1 MTRKSFWLTGVAV
14 VAVGWAVMLGGCQP
28 AATDGPAPPDDPA
41 SANGPS
47 DSVDPGTT
55 HTPPPTSPTPTHEL
69 PTKPESNMSIERTT
83 LGTLDD
89 GTEVQQYTLR
99 NAAGVEV
106 DVMTLGATLRR
117 VAVPDRDGK
126 NENVTLHLD
135 SLDDYVAGHPYFGSI
150 VGRYANRI
158 AQGRFTLDGT
168 EYTLATNNGPNHLH
182 GGEVGFDKRVW
193 QAEPVERDDAVGLRL
208 TYVSPAGEEGYPGTL
223 TTTVLYELTDDNRLV
238 FDYTAVTDQPTVV
251 NLTNHAYWNLGGA
264 TSGSV
269 LDHRLMINADGFLPV
284 DHGLIPLGPVEPVA
298 DTPMDFRQ
306 PETIGARIDQ
316 VEGGYDHC
324 YVLNKPRGED
334 LPLAARLVDPDSG
347 RVMEVRTTQPAVQF
361 YSGNFL
367 DGTLSANGHA
377 YRKHAGV
384 CLETQHFPNSPN
396 QPEYPST
403 LLQPGETFHERTEHK
418 FLVQDG
424 R

>member
-1 MTRKSFWLTGVAV
+1 MTRKSFSHTRVAV
-14 VAVGWAVMLGGCQP
+14 VAVGLAVMLGGCKP
-28 AATDGPAPPDDPA
+28 TATDGPAASDGPA
-41 SANGPS
+41 STDGPS
-47 DSVDPGTT
+47 GSVDPGTT

-69 PTKPESNMSIERTT
+69 PTNPESDMSIERTT

-106 DVMTLGATLRR
+106 DVMTYGATLRR

-126 NENVTLHLD
+126 TENVTLHLD

-158 AQGRFTLDGT
+158 AEGRFALDGT
-168 EYTLATNNGPNHLH
+168 DYTLATNNGPNHLH

-193 QAEPVERDDAVGLRL
+193 QTEPVERDDAVGVRL
-208 TYVSPAGEEGYPGTL
+208 TYVSPDGEEGYPGTL

-238 FDYTAVTDQPTVV
+238 IDYTAVTDQPTVV

-264 TSGSV
+264 TSGSA
-269 LDHRLMINADGFLPV
+269 LDHQLMIHADGFLPV

-306 PETIGARIDQ
+306 PETIGARIDR

-334 LPLAARLVDPDSG
+334 LPLAARLIDPDSG
-347 RVMEVRTTQPAVQF
+347 RVMEVRTTQPAIQF

-367 DGTLSANGHA
+367 DGSLSANGHA

-396 QPEYPST
+396 QPDYPST
-403 LLQPGETFHERTEHK
+403 VLRPGETFHERTEHK
-418 FLVQDG
+418 FRVQDG